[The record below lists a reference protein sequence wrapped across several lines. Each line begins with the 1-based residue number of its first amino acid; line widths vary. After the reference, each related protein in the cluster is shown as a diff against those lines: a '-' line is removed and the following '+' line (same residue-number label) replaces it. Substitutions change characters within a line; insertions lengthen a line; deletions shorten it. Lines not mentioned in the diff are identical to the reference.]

1 MDPKWAE
8 MGSKWTGTWL
18 KCILAEQSSQ
28 TGRVRKT
35 NKIRFVFTFQ
45 SEQSRSELRI
55 EQTRKSEIMF

>member
-8 MGSKWTGTWL
+8 MGLKWLTSWL
-18 KCILAEQSSQ
+18 KCNLAEQSSQ

-45 SEQSRSELRI
+45 SEQSRSKLRI
-55 EQTRKSEIMF
+55 EQARKS

>member
-8 MGSKWTGTWL
+8 IGLKWLTSWL
-18 KCILAEQSSQ
+18 KCNLAEQSSQ

-45 SEQSRSELRI
+45 SE
-55 EQTRKSEIMF
+55 